1 MRTML
6 HLGQSRALLGS
17 GYVHYGPVEMRGTCM
32 YVAGRQL
39 DMHEVHNV
47 LGPCIMH
54 AHTHRSQ
61 CSTASGTA
69 CLQLPLPLK
78 FVPA

>member
-1 MRTML
+1 
-6 HLGQSRALLGS
+6 
-17 GYVHYGPVEMRGTCM
+17 M